1 MKHIFLYLSIIS
13 IGLFSCSKDFLETY
27 PTQDIDE
34 SMMFRST
41 TDALMA
47 INGIH
52 RLMYEASGTTGT
64 TTSWYGQGGYQTV
77 LLNLAMM
84 GEDLVYTRNNPVFQT
99 SARWVMHRNTADKD
113 LDYNYRFFYR
123 VIGNA
128 NKIIENIDGAE
139 GPSSEKENI
148 KGQALVYRALSHF
161 FLVQFFGERYKAGES
176 NTQLGII
183 IKTNN
188 SLDLLPRSS
197 VEEAYTLINQ
207 DLDEAITLLAGANV
221 TRANKSHISVHVAR
235 GIKARV
241 ALAQGKWQDAANYA
255 DQVITGSGAAL
266 QADTYITTQQRMSN
280 ILNPEWLWGKS
291 AVQDQGGTLREWHA
305 FISNR
310 NVSYN
315 RNTPRVIYN
324 KLYDQISATDVRKN
338 VWFPNAQDPTVL
350 PRPIIPPAGN
360 IRNYMSNKWLLT
372 VDTDNCADVAY
383 MRLPEMILI
392 KAEALARQGNST
404 DAAAALFVLAK
415 HRDAAYVLSTQTGVN
430 LIEEIM
436 VQRRVEL
443 WAEGFRWLDLK
454 RLNLP
459 LDRGPKPRDGYN
471 QGGWSNSNV
480 MPTNVDPDASNYNM
494 YDEQGMGEENRYKA
508 VGHVE
513 WQWLFPNAE
522 VTANPLLVQ
531 NPLQ

>member
-1 MKHIFLYLSIIS
+1 MKRIYIYIAIIS
-13 IGLFSCSKDFLETY
+13 IGLSSCSKEFLDTNS
-27 PTQDIDE
+27 TQDVDE
-34 SMMFRST
+34 SIMFRTT

-77 LLNLAMM
+77 LLNMAMM

-128 NKIIENIDGAE
+128 NKILENIDEAE
-139 GPSSEKENI
+139 GPQVERDNI
-148 KGQALVYRALSHF
+148 KGQALVYRAFSHF
-161 FLVQFFGERYKAGES
+161 FLVQCFGERYRPGES

-183 IKTNN
+183 IKTNS
-188 SLDLLPRSS
+188 SLELLSRSP
-197 VEEAYTLINQ
+197 VEDAYTLINQ
-207 DLDEAITLLAGANV
+207 DIDEAISLLDGANV

-235 GIKARV
+235 GMKARV
-241 ALAQGKWQDAANYA
+241 ALTQGKWAEAVSYAN
-255 DQVITGSGAAL
+255 QVIASSGTAL
-266 QADTYITTQQRMSN
+266 QANTYTTTDQRMSDMSN
-280 ILNPEWLWGKS
+280 TEWLWGKY
-291 AVQDQGGTLREWHA
+291 AVQDQGGTLRELHA

-315 RNTPRVIYN
+315 RNTPRAIYN
-324 KLYDQISATDVRKN
+324 KLYDKISATDVRKEL
-338 VWFPNAQDPTVL
+338 WFPNAQDPTVL

-372 VDTDNCADVAY
+372 DDADLCADVAY
-383 MRLPEMILI
+383 MRLPEIILI
-392 KAEALARQGNST
+392 KAEALARQGQDA
-404 DAAAALFVLAK
+404 DAADALYILAK
-415 HRDAAYVLSTQTGVN
+415 HRDAAYVLSVNTGVD

-436 VQRRVEL
+436 VQRRIEL
-443 WAEGFRWLDLK
+443 WAEGFRWFDLK

-459 LDRGPKPRDGYN
+459 LDRGPKPRAGYN
-471 QGGWSNSNV
+471 QGGWSSSNV

-508 VGHVE
+508 AGHKE
-513 WQWLFPNAE
+513 WQWLFPNSE
-522 VTANPLLVQ
+522 ITANPNVVQ
-531 NPLQ
+531 NPL